1 MSDAAWA
8 QGDDRP
14 LHRIARNV
22 ATRYML
28 VAAEML
34 VGLITLP
41 FNLHHLGQE
50 AYGLWML
57 TAGITVHFS
66 ILDLGYGGAMV
77 KFAAQYRAHRDA
89 RALNEI
95 ASTLFVVFSGLGIAT
110 YLAAIALAFNLGHI
124 FAITPEQAETGKWIL
139 LIVGAYVASNF
150 AFGVFGGICS
160 GFQRYDINNTVGA
173 VTTITVAVVNIAVLL
188 LGFGVLAVVAATTSV
203 RLIALLVYRRNAYK
217 VFPLLHVRPALFN
230 RARLKEATGFSIYAA
245 VIDWANKLNY
255 EIDEAVIGIFL
266 GAAPVAVWAVAD
278 RVISGTQRL
287 TNQANTVLFPFVVDS
302 DATNRGARL
311 QTMLLEGTR
320 LSMAMVAPI
329 AMVLIVL
336 GEPLVRAWVGEKML
350 GAVPVIQIL
359 AVAVVLRVTNATG
372 TTLLKGAGS
381 VRRLAFINI
390 GTGVANLVLSAT
402 LIRFYGLTGV
412 AVGTLVPIAFS
423 SMFLIFPY
431 ACRRV
436 GLSPARAFR
445 HAVWPASWPA
455 LVVGLA
461 LAAVYRSTPDA
472 PILLVLAEAA
482 AASLLYFG
490 LFVIAVG
497 RRDRQHYTARIWELA
512 T

>member
-1 MSDAAWA
+1 VSDAAWA

-255 EIDEAVIGIFL
+255 EIDEAVITRSLQGDAQLLRAFDE
-266 GAAPVAVWAVAD
+266 V
-278 RVISGTQRL
+278 RFTSQIS
-287 TNQANTVLFPFVVDS
+287 V
-302 DATNRGARL
+302 
-311 QTMLLEGTR
+311 
-320 LSMAMVAPI
+320 
-329 AMVLIVL
+329 
-336 GEPLVRAWVGEKML
+336 PLV
-350 GAVPVIQIL
+350 
-359 AVAVVLRVTNATG
+359 
-372 TTLLKGAGS
+372 
-381 VRRLAFINI
+381 
-390 GTGVANLVLSAT
+390 
-402 LIRFYGLTGV
+402 
-412 AVGTLVPIAFS
+412 
-423 SMFLIFPY
+423 
-431 ACRRV
+431 
-436 GLSPARAFR
+436 ARGR
-445 HAVWPASWPA
+445 
-455 LVVGLA
+455 
-461 LAAVYRSTPDA
+461 TP
-472 PILLVLAEAA
+472 
-482 AASLLYFG
+482 SLLD
-490 LFVIAVG
+490 LPADSSQPITTVVA
-497 RRDRQHYTARIWELA
+497 
-512 T
+512 